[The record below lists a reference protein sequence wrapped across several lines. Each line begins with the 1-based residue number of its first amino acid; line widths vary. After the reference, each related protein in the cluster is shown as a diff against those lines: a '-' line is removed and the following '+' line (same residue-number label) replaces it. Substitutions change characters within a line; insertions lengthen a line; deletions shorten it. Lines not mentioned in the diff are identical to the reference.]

1 MLMLNKNK
9 LESAMPVAHR
19 PRVALFADRALNVA
33 INTINQE
40 IDRCAAASAHER
52 PRRMHDHAFVQ
63 RQVHKLTK
71 YQLTNVLAQAKL
83 ASHDAYTL
91 ILLRQF

>member
-1 MLMLNKNK
+1 
-9 LESAMPVAHR
+9 MPAWRTDQGLHF
-19 PRVALFADRALNVA
+19 LLTELSTWQL
-33 INTINQE
+33 IINQE

-63 RQVHKLTK
+63 RQVPPLTK